1 MLTKEN
7 KMSKQETQD
16 QQEKKMI
23 DGGWVL
29 LLFGILF
36 FGMIIL
42 GWLTL

>member
-1 MLTKEN
+1 
-7 KMSKQETQD
+7 MSKQEIQK
-16 QQEKKMI
+16 QEEKKMI

-36 FGMIIL
+36 FGVILL

>member
-7 KMSKQETQD
+7 KMSKQENQD
-16 QQEKKMI
+16 QHEKKMI

-29 LLFGILF
+29 LLFGVLFIGIIL
-36 FGMIIL
+36 L